1 MTFDVVVE
9 VQLREGIADPEGTTI
24 ERSLPTLG
32 FEGVRDV
39 RVGKCIRFTVDAD
52 DEATARR
59 EVDDL
64 CTRFLT
70 NPVIE
75 QAELTL
81 TEVVAR

>member
-1 MTFDVVVE
+1 MRFDVVVE

-32 FEGVRDV
+32 FDGVRDV
-39 RVGKCIRFTVDAD
+39 RVGKCIRFSLEAA
-52 DEATARR
+52 DEAGARR

-64 CTRFLT
+64 CARFLT

-75 QAELTL
+75 RADISLTAAAA
-81 TEVVAR
+81 V